1 MSLLSLPPEL
11 FGIVVHELVSV
22 VSIEK
27 VWRLRQVQR
36 FQRNV
41 LRLRLA
47 KSAHHTIHL
56 RVKVPTYVTIWKP
69 LRGVDRSSDRTTSI

>member
-47 KSAHHTIHL
+47 KSAYDTIHL
-56 RVKVPTYVTIWKP
+56 RVKVPTYVTIREP